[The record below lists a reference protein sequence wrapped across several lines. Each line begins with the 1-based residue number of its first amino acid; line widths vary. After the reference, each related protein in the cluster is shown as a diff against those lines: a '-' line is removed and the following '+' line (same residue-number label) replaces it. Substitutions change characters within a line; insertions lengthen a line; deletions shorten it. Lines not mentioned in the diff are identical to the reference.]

1 MSGSDHERGARRL
14 LAALGLLRGG
24 ERRGSETRPRRARIE
39 PTTRAEIQRRTV
51 FGADGADGLPACVPA
66 LGPASTRMFP
76 RQCPLERSRA
86 RILPTHRRSHARRR
100 ARVHRVRRIN
110 GLLTTFPRLQH
121 THRARTRAASP
132 DPLFHAAPSRRQS
145 SLRRAHLSARRR
157 VSSAHLSRPPAAP
170 YRSSCSSASFASR
183 ASGRGVRRRR
193 RRRGDAATRR
203 RGDACL
209 LASRVP
215 FLMSLDSPMA
225 AKDFCARDVRARV
238 GALAN
243 RARWLVVGAVDARGI
258 LSRVS

>member
-66 LGPASTRMFP
+66 LGPASTRAFP

-110 GLLTTFPRLQH
+110 GLLTTLTAPTHPSSPHARGVTGSTFSRGALATPIVPQARASFGAPPRVVGAPFASACGALSFFMFIGIFRF
-121 THRARTRAASP
+121 TCVRSRCAASTTTT
-132 DPLFHAAPSRRQS
+132 
-145 SLRRAHLSARRR
+145 
-157 VSSAHLSRPPAAP
+157 
-170 YRSSCSSASFASR
+170 
-183 ASGRGVRRRR
+183 

-203 RGDACL
+203 RVSVG
-209 LASRVP
+209 VP
-215 FLMSLDSPMA
+215 SPFF
-225 AKDFCARDVRARV
+225 DE
-238 GALAN
+238 
-243 RARWLVVGAVDARGI
+243 
-258 LSRVS
+258 S